1 MPQYAES
8 LTDAHRAFLTDLFP
22 GDGCV
27 LEPEQ
32 LNAFSTDASRMRSM
46 PWAVV
51 RPESREQAAE
61 LLRWAD
67 AERMPL
73 YPRARATGQV
83 GNTVPSLHGVT
94 VSLLRMNRIL
104 DIGERDFAAEVE
116 PGVITS
122 DFQEACAAKGLF
134 YPPDPASVKI
144 STMGGNISTC
154 AGGLRAVKYGV
165 TRDWVLGV
173 EAVLPGGKVLAMG
186 GRAQKDVVGLDLKR
200 LFVGADGRL
209 GLITR
214 ATVKL
219 IPLPETSS
227 SVLVGFPDL
236 AASMDGAMAV
246 FGAGLLPCACEFM
259 DATTIKAVRL
269 GGDIPLAREAQAA
282 LLFKFDGT
290 AEGVASEIRRLET
303 ALAPVRP
310 VSVEVGEGE
319 AEEAIWAA
327 RRDISPGSYRL
338 RPDKLSED
346 LAVPRG
352 RVPELVDIAQKAGAE
367 AGLPVLCYG
376 HLGDGNIHT
385 NIMHDA
391 ARPEEVRAAHRV
403 KERLFRAAVEL
414 GGTIS
419 GEHGTG
425 LTKASF
431 VPEQLGADQLRYMDA
446 VRRVFDPH
454 EIMNPGK
461 GW

>member
-1 MPQYAES
+1 
-8 LTDAHRAFLTDLFP
+8 
-22 GDGCV
+22 
-27 LEPEQ
+27 
-32 LNAFSTDASRMRSM
+32 
-46 PWAVV
+46 
-51 RPESREQAAE
+51 
-61 LLRWAD
+61 
-67 AERMPL
+67 MPL

>member
-1 MPQYAES
+1 MPQYADS
-8 LTDAHRAFLTDLFP
+8 LTDANRAFLTDLFP

-27 LEPEQ
+27 FETEQ
-32 LNAFSTDASRMRSM
+32 LNAFSTDASRERSM

-51 RPESREQAAE
+51 RPECREQVAE
-61 LLRWAD
+61 LLQWAD
-67 AERMPL
+67 AERMPV

-94 VSLLRMNRIL
+94 VSLLRMNRII
-104 DIGERDFAAEVE
+104 DIDGRDFAAEVE

-122 DFQEACAAKGLF
+122 DFQAACAEKGLF

-165 TRDWVLGV
+165 TRDWVLGI
-173 EAVLPGGKVLAMG
+173 EAALPGGKVLTMG
-186 GRAQKDVVGLDLKR
+186 GRSQKDVVGLDLKR
-200 LFVGADGRL
+200 LFVGANGKL

-219 IPLPETSS
+219 IPLPEASS
-227 SVLVGFPDL
+227 SILVGFADL
-236 AASMDGAMAV
+236 AASMDGVTAV

-259 DATTIKAVRL
+259 DATTIKALRL
-269 GGDIPLAREAQAA
+269 LGDIPLAPEAQAA

-290 AEGVASEIRRLET
+290 AEGVAAEVRRLKE
-303 ALAPVRP
+303 ALVPLA
-310 VSVEVGEGE
+310 VSMEAGEGE
-319 AEEAIWAA
+319 AEEAVWAA
-327 RRDISPGSYRL
+327 RREISPGSYRL
-338 RPDKLSED
+338 RPNKLSED

-352 RVPELVDIAQKAGAE
+352 RVPEMVDIAHKAGAD

-376 HLGDGNIHT
+376 HLGDGNIHA

-391 ARPEEVRAAHRV
+391 QRPGELEAAHRV
-403 KERLFRAAVEL
+403 KEQLFRAAVKL

-431 VPEQLGADQLRYMDA
+431 VPEQLGADQLHYMDA
-446 VRRVFDPH
+446 VRRIFDPN